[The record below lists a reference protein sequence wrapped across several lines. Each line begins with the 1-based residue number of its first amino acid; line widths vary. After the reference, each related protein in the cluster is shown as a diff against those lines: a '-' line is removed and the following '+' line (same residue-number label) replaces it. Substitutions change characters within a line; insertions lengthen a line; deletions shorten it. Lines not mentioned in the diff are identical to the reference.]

1 MIMLDMISSGTSGS
15 VLVDGV
21 EDHKKKKKKKTG
33 ISLRHTY
40 VSQCTE

>member
-1 MIMLDMISSGTSGS
+1 MKDCGS

-21 EDHKKKKKKKTG
+21 EDHRKKRKKTG